1 MFSKKRVSTECFI
14 AALILM
20 AFAAFVTI
28 QLPTTAYAS
37 EILYSNEL
45 LFGERVRLSRQVK
58 PFTGIIM

>member
-37 EILYSNEL
+37 EILYSNDGTS
-45 LFGERVRLSRQVK
+45 FWGEGTPTKRNK
-58 PFTGIIM
+58 I